1 MMKEIVK
8 ILIADDSK
16 SVVSFMKSYIEKEDK
31 YKIVGTCECEQ
42 DEIEMIDKLK
52 PDVVITDIK
61 KKNKWTGIDIV
72 KRYENS
78 EYNPIFFFVLASA
91 LHYITEMRKLGIQY
105 YLNKPFSE
113 QEFMCMLNNAYNEI
127 YPQKII
133 NTNKRVVEN
142 KNQNHITKFFN
153 IIKKRIGV

>member
-1 MMKEIVK
+1 M
-8 ILIADDSK
+8 S
-16 SVVSFMKSYIEKEDK
+16 
-31 YKIVGTCECEQ
+31 
-42 DEIEMIDKLK
+42 
-52 PDVVITDIK
+52 
-61 KKNKWTGIDIV
+61 
-72 KRYENS
+72 
-78 EYNPIFFFVLASA
+78 ASA